1 MGSAFAAG
9 PWLGVY
15 LYRNVAEWS
24 PYLLVGAAMLV
35 LLTLFW
41 SMRLADNPSLQAATT
56 PPSTPLSFVRRFAS
70 QPRLVL
76 SWILALGRNGWWVM
90 FFMCVPIYITSV
102 GYRPEVGGALVS
114 LGLAPMLLVRVWGR
128 MALKIGVRTLLMFAY
143 GMTGAFALMAAAAA
157 AAAIPSVCMIF
168 LFLAAFSATMIDG
181 AGNVPFLRAVR
192 HYERSE
198 MTSVFMTFRHVGALC
213 IPGVLTLVLWVAPLP
228 SAFVVGGALSLCMA
242 MLSRFLPRGL

>member
-1 MGSAFAAG
+1 
-9 PWLGVY
+9 
-15 LYRNVAEWS
+15 
-24 PYLLVGAAMLV
+24 
-35 LLTLFW
+35 
-41 SMRLADNPSLQAATT
+41 
-56 PPSTPLSFVRRFAS
+56 
-70 QPRLVL
+70 
-76 SWILALGRNGWWVM
+76 
-90 FFMCVPIYITSV
+90 
-102 GYRPEVGGALVS
+102 
-114 LGLAPMLLVRVWGR
+114 MLLVRVWGR